1 MQCRTTGGCV
11 VTRQVQLETRE
22 GVRIVRLD
30 RPVANALTP
39 DLRAD
44 LVQALR
50 DAVADPECRAVVI
63 GAVGPGFSSGV
74 DLTEH
79 DAPPVPPSVADLC
92 HEIEVCTKP
101 VVVAVHGGVLGA
113 GVALALA
120 AHACVARADAR
131 IGLPE
136 IGLGMIPGAGVTQR
150 LPRLAGAEVA
160 LDLML
165 SGQARRADDAR
176 LAPLFDQV
184 VAEDAEAAA
193 VHLAQQLAERG
204 VWPRSRDCTR
214 GMADPLAYQAA
225 LTAAGQMGQK
235 SETAADILHAVAAAQ
250 LLPFEQ
256 GLALEQVLFDE
267 RVQSPD
273 ARAQRHVFAAERR
286 AAGMPELRGA
296 EIRLMRRI
304 ALVGSGLGD
313 VAMALLDA
321 GRAVRTED
329 ADLSRQVQQ
338 VYERAVRA
346 MRMDAA
352 EMQARLARLEVAPTE
367 AWADLVLDG
376 RAEAVPQGALARPV
390 EGGITALLDTGAGL
404 AGGTLGLRLYRPAQV
419 MKIAE
424 IAVAEGAE
432 ADAVAS
438 LARLCAEMGR
448 TAVRAALPA
457 AGAGLGHVMMGVL
470 SLAALDLLHAGL
482 SVPQVDQAAQRLGL
496 RHGPLLL
503 MDFEGLG
510 PVAQRL
516 RGVAAM
522 FGAPPP
528 DRDGPLAERLAQG
541 ATGRAAGHGFYEHT
555 AEGPRAVGDPAGSRR
570 DLAEVLG
577 GIAPD
582 AALQAALIK
591 AAARLVATQAVQR
604 ASDLDVVMVRG
615 YGFDRARGG
624 PLFQADQRG
633 LLGVLKNMKVL
644 AARSEPLWAP
654 EPLIETMVKN
664 GEGFFGRTVEIA
676 D

>member
-1 MQCRTTGGCV
+1 
-11 VTRQVQLETRE
+11 
-22 GVRIVRLD
+22 VRIVRLD

-44 LVQALR
+44 LLQALR
-50 DAVADPECRAVVI
+50 EAVADADCRAVVI

-79 DAPPVPPSVADLC
+79 DGPSVAPTVSDLC
-92 HEIEVCTKP
+92 LEIEDCAKP
-101 VVVAVHGGVLGA
+101 VVLALHGGVLGA
-113 GVALALA
+113 AVALALA
-120 AHACVARADAR
+120 AHACVAQADAR

-136 IGLGMIPGAGVTQR
+136 IGMGMIPGAGVTQR
-150 LPRLAGAEVA
+150 LPRLAGPEVA

-165 SGQARRADDAR
+165 SGQARRADDPR

-184 VAEDAEAAA
+184 VAEDPEGAA
-193 VHLAQQLAERG
+193 VRLAQHLAERG
-204 VWPRSRDCTR
+204 NWPRSRDCAR
-214 GMADPLAYQAA
+214 GMADPLAYQSA
-225 LTAAGQMGQK
+225 LTAAGQAAQK
-235 SETAADILHAVAAAQ
+235 SGAAADILHAVAAAQ

-267 RVQSPD
+267 RLQSPE

-296 EIRLMRRI
+296 EIRPLQQV
-304 ALVGSGLGD
+304 ALAGTGLGD

-321 GRAVRTED
+321 GCRVRTED
-329 ADLSRQVQQ
+329 GDLPRQVQQ
-338 VYERAVRA
+338 GYERAVRA
-346 MRMDAA
+346 RRMAA
-352 EMQARLARLEVAPTE
+352 TEVQARLAQLEVGPTE
-367 AWADLVLDG
+367 GWADLVLDG
-376 RAEAVPQGALARPV
+376 RAEAVPQGALARPA
-390 EGGITALLDTGAGL
+390 EGGIAAVLDTGSGL
-404 AGGTLGLRLYRPAQV
+404 AGVTLGLRLYRPAQV

-432 ADAVAS
+432 AVAVAS

-470 SLAALDLLHAGL
+470 GLAALDLLRAGL
-482 SVPQVDQAAQRLGL
+482 SVQRVDQAAQRLGL

-503 MDFEGLG
+503 MDIEGLV

-516 RGVAAM
+516 RGVAAL

-528 DRDGPLAERLAQG
+528 DREGPLAERLTRG

-555 AEGPRAVGDPAGSRR
+555 AEGPRAPGDPTGSGH
-570 DLAEVLG
+570 DPAEVLG

-582 AALQAALIK
+582 DALQAALVK

-624 PLFQADQRG
+624 PLFEADRRG
-633 LLGVLKNMKVL
+633 LLAVLKDMKAL
-644 AARSEPLWAP
+644 AALSEPIWGP

-664 GEGFFGRTVEIA
+664 GEGFFGRAAAV
-676 D
+676 DG